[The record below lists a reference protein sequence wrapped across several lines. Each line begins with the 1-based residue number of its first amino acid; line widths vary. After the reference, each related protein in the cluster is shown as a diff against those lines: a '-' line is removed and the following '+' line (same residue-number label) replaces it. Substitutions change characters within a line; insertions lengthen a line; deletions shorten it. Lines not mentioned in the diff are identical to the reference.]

1 MGMNGPGNDRESVG
15 TQATGRGRWRL
26 WTVAL
31 AVLVL
36 AGCGW
41 RPLYERPSADPASG
55 GAGAALAQIS
65 VDPITTN
72 SSPDP
77 LTGSDQAHYDSRAA
91 QLLQNQLKTA
101 LTPRGVPSSALYHL
115 AVELKQQTRS
125 AASLGNGEATRED
138 LIMTAQYELNDAK
151 GKTVL
156 KDSALIVTSYD
167 VLQEPFSDL
176 SSRRDAQERA
186 VREVAQQIQTRL
198 AVFLRK

>member
-1 MGMNGPGNDRESVG
+1 MNGSGNDRDSVKM
-15 TQATGRGRWRL
+15 QATGRGRWRL
-26 WTVAL
+26 RTIVL
-31 AVLVL
+31 AMLVL

-55 GAGAALAQIS
+55 GVGADLAQIS
-65 VDPITTN
+65 IDPITTE

-77 LTGSDQAHYDSRAA
+77 LAGSNQALYDSRSA
-91 QLLQNQLKTA
+91 QLLQNQLKNV
-101 LTPRGVPSSALYHL
+101 LTPHGASSSALYHL
-115 AVELKQQTRS
+115 AVQLKQLTRS

-138 LIMTAQYELNDAK
+138 LIMTAKFELNDAK

-156 KDSALIVTSYD
+156 KDAAQIVTSYD

-186 VREVAQQIQTRL
+186 VQEVAQQIQTRL